1 MLYLISLFY
10 NLVYHRWFHKS
21 FWWSRIDDGIYL
33 GAIPLDY
40 HLEALL
46 SLEIST
52 VISMVEDFERLSNF
66 LANPISKV
74 LWRENS
80 VENISISA
88 VDFKPLTLGQIYL
101 GSRSLYN
108 ARINNRHVYVHCKAG
123 KTRSAAV
130 VLAYLSTWGKQDFV
144 TAYNKLVL
152 ARPIIRL
159 SARLNTIELFYHI
172 YSLLEKDLQSNE
184 ISKHLNFVENNLP
197 NYLKMSLG

>member
-1 MLYLISLFY
+1 MLAANELKKVLISICGDSELEVLFSLDSNIRLEKILSYIDSKSTIHYDLQKIRGKRSKKKMLYLISLFY

-74 LWRENS
+74 LWREYS

-101 GSRSLYN
+101 ALG
-108 ARINNRHVYVHCKAG
+108 
-123 KTRSAAV
+123 
-130 VLAYLSTWGKQDFV
+130 LS
-144 TAYNKLVL
+144 
-152 ARPIIRL
+152 I
-159 SARLNTIELFYHI
+159 
-172 YSLLEKDLQSNE
+172 
-184 ISKHLNFVENNLP
+184 
-197 NYLKMSLG
+197 MLG